1 MDLTCDRRAATV
13 SGDDDG
19 GRRLS
24 FWSEVG
30 DRGPGTAT
38 EVQEKIPDFDRFSSS
53 SSRSWFRR
61 KYVLRFALIK
71 TEVRRKSRSWL
82 LVLRFCNSVLRLAI
96 CNLVF
101 NISTCGF
108 CLVHGFLLSENLSKV
123 IFSDFLVQ

>member
-30 DRGPGTAT
+30 DRGAGTAT

-61 KYVLRFALIK
+61 KSVLRFALIE

-82 LVLRFCNSVLRLAI
+82 LVLCFCNSVLHLFAWQFVI
-96 CNLVF
+96 WYSTFQLVGF
-101 NISTCGF
+101 AWFTGF
-108 CLVHGFLLSENLSKV
+108 CFSENL
-123 IFSDFLVQ
+123 